1 MTCNKEE
8 WKEILS
14 KKGNALAYAP
24 SYVRND
30 RELVTEAIKKTSCS
44 IRFSS
49 STLRDDFLVA
59 NALIDSW
66 SSNYHATP
74 RSFQYLS
81 SRIKSSKE
89 FSKKAFKQDMGVF
102 LYLNEDFIRDRNF
115 YLKVFKQDNWEY
127 LINLHK
133 YSLSKNPILNI
144 ESLLALDLTSLSLQ
158 RRLTFIQKMIGL
170 KENILVYA
178 TLLNCLKLETWQINH
193 CEDLLFWQRFP
204 QTQENIF
211 KACKE
216 LGENCLLCHPPV

>member
-1 MTCNKEE
+1 MICNKEE

-14 KKGNALAYAP
+14 KKGNALAYSP
-24 SYVRND
+24 SNVRND
-30 RELVTEAIKKTSCS
+30 RELVIEAIKKTSRS
-44 IRFSS
+44 IRFAS

-66 SSNYHATP
+66 SSNYLATP
-74 RSFQYLS
+74 SSFQYLS
-81 SRIKSSKE
+81 ARIKSSKE
-89 FSKKAFKQDMGVF
+89 FSKKAFKQDTGVF
-102 LYLNEDFIRDRNF
+102 PYLNEDFIRDPNF

-127 LINLHK
+127 LTNLHK
-133 YSLSKNPILNI
+133 YSLSKNPIFNI
-144 ESLLALDLTSLSLQ
+144 EALLTIDLTSLRLQ
-158 RRLTFIQKMIGL
+158 QRLTIVQKMIGL

-178 TLLNCLKLETWQINH
+178 ALLNCLKLETWQINH

>member
-8 WKEILS
+8 WKKILS

-24 SYVRND
+24 SKVRND
-30 RELVTEAIKKTSCS
+30 RELVIEAIKKTSRS
-44 IRFSS
+44 IRFAS
-49 STLRDDFLVA
+49 STLRDDFLIA

-66 SSNYHATP
+66 SSNFQATP

-81 SRIKSSKE
+81 PRIKSSKE

-102 LYLNEDFIRDRNF
+102 LYLNEDFIRDPNF

-127 LINLHK
+127 LISIHK
-133 YSLSKNPILNI
+133 YSLSKHPILNI
-144 ESLLALDLTSLSLQ
+144 ESLLALDLTSLNLQ
-158 RRLTFIQKMIGL
+158 QRLKIVQKMIGL
-170 KENILVYA
+170 KENIFVYA
-178 TLLNCLKLETWQINH
+178 ALLNCLKLETWQINH
-193 CEDLLFWQRFP
+193 CEDLLFWQHFP

-216 LGENCLLCHPPV
+216 RGEKCSLCHPPV